1 MKLTTVTSCPTAD
14 QADLIKN
21 LLEAE
26 GIPVYLEN
34 RNVIAMDWLLGVA
47 VGDIKVK
54 VPEPAAK
61 EAFGILISQQ
71 EAIQAAAAKRH
82 ASVDLA
88 PGEIPCL
95 QCGKAIKEEA
105 DCCEHC
111 GWTYLEE

>member
-1 MKLTTVTSCPTAD
+1 MKLTTVTSCPTVD

-54 VPEPAAK
+54 VPEPAAQ
-61 EAFGILISQQ
+61 EALGILISQQ
-71 EAIQAAAAKRH
+71 EAIQAAAAKRQ
-82 ASVDLA
+82 ASVDLG
-88 PGEIPCL
+88 PGEFACF
-95 QCGKAIKEEA
+95 QCGQTIPAGIDTCSA
-105 DCCEHC
+105 C
-111 GWTYLEE
+111 GWSYNED